1 MSKIYDICI
10 DLGGTK
16 IKIALVSNGMV
27 FTSEVI
33 DAISANG
40 LKERL
45 HVIQDIVDAMLEK
58 QQIPLSTIGAVCIS
72 VPGIVD
78 PTAKRVLSI
87 DKKFAD
93 APQIDFLAWADAC
106 WHLPLFMDNDAR
118 CAMIGEWKH
127 GAAKGYLDAAI
138 MTLGTGI
145 GSSAIMDGKIIRG
158 KHFMAGILGGHST
171 IDLYGD
177 RCNCG
182 NIGCGETVIA
192 TWNIAEKI
200 TQHIEYQNSKL
211 FQTIKLDFESVFK
224 LASSDPL
231 AQIMLE
237 KALHTWGA
245 CAVNLIHAYDPEIL
259 VLSGGIMQS
268 ADVVIPA
275 IQSYINKH
283 AWTPWGTVQVVPA
296 MHINEAAFL
305 GAAELNKMNLS
316 T

>member
-1 MSKIYDICI
+1 MSKQIDICI

-16 IKIALVSNGMV
+16 IKIAVVSNGAV
-27 FTSEVI
+27 LISDSI
-33 DAISANG
+33 DALSAVG

-45 HVIQDIVDAMLEK
+45 PVIKNIVDAMLQK
-58 QQIPLSTIGAVCIS
+58 LSIQADDLGAVCIS

-78 PTAKRVLSI
+78 TVSKCVLSI

-93 APQIDFLAWADAC
+93 APHIDFVAWADAG

-127 GAAKGYLDAAI
+127 GAAKAYDDAVI

-145 GSSAIMDGKIIRG
+145 GSSAIMNGKVLRG

-171 IDLYGD
+171 IDIHGD

-192 TWNIAEKI
+192 TWNISEKI
-200 TQHIEYQNSKL
+200 KQHREYPTSKL
-211 FQTIKLDFESVFK
+211 FHEAKHDFETIFR
-224 LASSDPL
+224 LASADAL
-231 AQIMLE
+231 AQQML
-237 KALHTWGA
+237 KNALRVWGA
-245 CAVNLIHAYDPEIL
+245 CAVNLIHAYDPEII

-268 ADVVIPA
+268 ADVVLPA
-275 IQSYINKH
+275 IQSYVKTH
-283 AWTPWGTVQVVPA
+283 AWTPWGTVQVVKA
-296 MHINEAAFL
+296 MHINEASLL
-305 GAAELNKMNLS
+305 GAAALKNLNQ
-316 T
+316 TG